1 MKKEQALKEALEL
14 INGER
19 AETYGDADEMF
30 YDIAVGWQVIANSCN
45 DPDFGVGFDAAHVAL
60 MMDWLKT
67 CRILKNW
74 GHKDSWIDKLGYTAL
89 GAESGIRPVTSP
101 ETEKQTIQK
110 MEKQLFGTE
119 IELKENKKP
128 ITPPSEK

>member
-1 MKKEQALKEALEL
+1 MKKEQAMKEALEL

-89 GAESGIRPVTSP
+89 GAESGIR
-101 ETEKQTIQK
+101 EEKINQPKIGEVMPKKMVDQIIQN
-110 MEKQLFGTE
+110 Q
-119 IELKENKKP
+119 KP
-128 ITPPSEK
+128 KTPPSEK

>member
-1 MKKEQALKEALEL
+1 MKKEQAILEALEL

-30 YDIAVGWQVIANSCN
+30 HDIAVGWQVIANSCN
-45 DPDFGVGFDAAHVAL
+45 DPDFGVGFDVAHVAL

-89 GAESGIRPVTSP
+89 GAESGIR
-101 ETEKQTIQK
+101 EEKIKQPKIGEVMTRK
-110 MEKQLFGTE
+110 MVDQIIENTKNEKSD
-119 IELKENKKP
+119 K
-128 ITPPSEK
+128 SV